1 MKAVHVLITAVSALA
16 LSACGYHLGGMKP
29 ASMKDMNTF
38 CVEVFENETLY
49 PNAGML
55 MTTAMANA
63 LESDGTYR
71 MAPHGQA
78 DFIVK
83 GKVSRIYRE
92 SLITDSEDTYISE
105 QIGARV
111 CVQYQVVD
119 RKTGKTLFN
128 SEEEE
133 TGEFFNQVANPESA
147 VESAISYA
155 TRRIADEIVI
165 DLVTE

>member
-1 MKAVHVLITAVSALA
+1 MKAVHLLIAAGSALA

-29 ASMKDMNTF
+29 DSMKDMHTF

-55 MTTAMANA
+55 MTTAMGNA
-63 LESDGTYR
+63 LQSDGTYR

-83 GKVSRIYRE
+83 GKVARIERE
-92 SLITDSEDTYISE
+92 SLITDSEDTYISK

-111 CVQYQVVD
+111 YVQYQVVD
-119 RKTGKTLFN
+119 RKTGKNLIN
-128 SEEEE
+128 SEEEDV
-133 TGEFFNQVANPESA
+133 GEFFNQMGNTESA
-147 VESAISYA
+147 EESAISYA

-165 DLVTE
+165 ALVTE

>member
-1 MKAVHVLITAVSALA
+1 MKAVHILISAVSALA
-16 LSACGYHLGGMKP
+16 FSACGYHLGGMKP
-29 ASMKDMNTF
+29 DSMRNMNTF

-63 LESDGTYR
+63 LQSDGTYR

-83 GKVSRIYRE
+83 GKVARIERE
-92 SLITDSEDTYISE
+92 SQITDSDDTYISR
-105 QIGARV
+105 QIGTHV
-111 CVQYQVVD
+111 YVQYQVVD
-119 RKTGKTLFN
+119 RKSGKNLFN

-133 TGEFFNQVANPESA
+133 VGEFFNQIGNNESA
-147 VESAISYA
+147 EEAAISYA

-165 DLVTE
+165 ALVTE

>member
-1 MKAVHVLITAVSALA
+1 MKAVHILISAVSALA
-16 LSACGYHLGGMKP
+16 FSACGYHLGGMKP
-29 ASMKDMNTF
+29 DSMRNMNTF

-63 LESDGTYR
+63 LQSDGTYR

-83 GKVSRIYRE
+83 GKVARIERE
-92 SLITDSEDTYISE
+92 SQITDSDDTYISR
-105 QIGARV
+105 QIGTHV
-111 CVQYQVVD
+111 YVQYQVVD
-119 RKTGKTLFN
+119 RKSGKNLFN

-133 TGEFFNQVANPESA
+133 VGEFFNQIGSNESA
-147 VESAISYA
+147 EEAAISYA

-165 DLVTE
+165 ALVTE

>member
-1 MKAVHVLITAVSALA
+1 MKAVHILITAVSALA

-29 ASMKDMNTF
+29 VSMKDMNTF

-55 MTTAMANA
+55 MTTAVGNA
-63 LESDGTYR
+63 LQSDGTYR

-83 GKVSRIYRE
+83 GKVARIERE

-111 CVQYQVVD
+111 YVQYQIVN
-119 RKTGKTLFN
+119 RKTGKILFN

-147 VESAISYA
+147 FESAISYA

-165 DLVTE
+165 ELVTE

>member
-1 MKAVHVLITAVSALA
+1 MKATRILVTALA
-16 LSACGYHLGGMKP
+16 ALTLSACGYHLGGIKP
-29 ASMKDMNTF
+29 ASMKEMNTF

-63 LESDGTYR
+63 LQSDGTYR

-105 QIGARV
+105 QIGVRV
-111 CVQYQVVD
+111 NVHYQVVD
-119 RKTGKTLFN
+119 RKTGKVLFN

-155 TRRIADEIVI
+155 TRRIADDIVI